1 MNPRT
6 NLDPNFATLVDQHKQ
21 KVFRELLRSNFAGFI
36 GKCFQTLNPGTS
48 YLHNWHIEAIA
59 FHLEQVRLGKIK
71 RLIITMPPRS
81 AKSIAAS
88 IAFPAF
94 IHGHDPT
101 AEIVAVSY
109 AQNLASKLHNDNR
122 LVLSSDWYMA
132 LFSGA
137 RIDPKKETEQEVR
150 LTQRGNRFAT
160 SVGGVLT
167 GRGADIIII
176 DDPLKPDDAMSEA
189 QRSRVNDWYSNTL
202 PSRLNQKNEGAI
214 VIVTQRLHI
223 DDLVGHVT
231 RYDENWTILDLPA
244 IANEDQR
251 IQVGTGKWYHRKRG
265 ELLHPDRENQGV
277 FDELKAMLGA
287 SSFEAQYQ
295 QRPVPPGG
303 NLFKS
308 KWINYYDTLPE
319 ISDGVILQSWDTAS
333 KVGLA
338 NDWSVGTTWL
348 YQDHFYYLIA
358 VSREKLNYPDLK
370 ARMIAEAVEF
380 DPWIVLIED
389 AGVGTG
395 LIEDLRREG
404 LNTTGITP
412 DKSKEARATIE
423 TAKFQSSRVL
433 FPRSAPW
440 LDQLLTELLAF
451 PGGRHDDQVDSIVQ
465 ALAYRD
471 VPENGGVE
479 YLFPHRC

>member
-1 MNPRT
+1 MNLRT
-6 NLDPNFATLVDQHKQ
+6 NLDPNFAAFVDQHKLE
-21 KVFRELLRSNFAGFI
+21 VFRELLRSNFAGFI

-109 AQNLASKLHNDNR
+109 AQNLASKLHNDYR

-132 LFSGA
+132 LFGET
-137 RIDPKKETEQEVR
+137 RVDPKKETEQEVR
-150 LTQRGNRFAT
+150 LTKRGNRFAT

-244 IANEDQR
+244 IAYEDQR

-265 ELLHPDRENQGV
+265 ELLHPERESQSV

-333 KVGLA
+333 KAGLA

-348 YQDHFYYLIA
+348 YQDHFYYLID

-370 ARMIAEAVEF
+370 ARVVAKAVEF

-395 LIEDLRREG
+395 LIEELRREG
-404 LNTTGITP
+404 HNTIGITP
-412 DKSKEARATIE
+412 SQSKEARATIE

-433 FPRSAPW
+433 LPRSAPW
-440 LDQLLTELLAF
+440 LDPLLSELLAF

-465 ALAYRD
+465 ALAYED

-479 YLFPHRC
+479 YLFPRRC

>member
-1 MNPRT
+1 
-6 NLDPNFATLVDQHKQ
+6 
-21 KVFRELLRSNFAGFI
+21 
-36 GKCFQTLNPGTS
+36 
-48 YLHNWHIEAIA
+48 
-59 FHLEQVRLGKIK
+59 
-71 RLIITMPPRS
+71 
-81 AKSIAAS
+81 
-88 IAFPAF
+88 
-94 IHGHDPT
+94 
-101 AEIVAVSY
+101 
-109 AQNLASKLHNDNR
+109 
-122 LVLSSDWYMA
+122 MA
-132 LFSGA
+132 LFSGT

-244 IANEDQR
+244 IAYEDQR

-265 ELLHPDRENQGV
+265 ELLHPERENQGV
-277 FDELKAMLGA
+277 FDELKAMLGV

-479 YLFPHRC
+479 YLFPRRC

>member
-6 NLDPNFATLVDQHKQ
+6 NLDQNFVAFVDQHKQ

-36 GKCFQTLNPGTS
+36 GKCFQTLNPSTG

-109 AQNLASKLHNDNR
+109 AQNLASKLHNDYR

-132 LFSGA
+132 LFGRT

-231 RYDENWTILDLPA
+231 RYDENWTTLDLPA
-244 IANEDQR
+244 IAYEDQR
-251 IQVGTGKWYHRKRG
+251 VQVGTNKWYPRKLG
-265 ELLHPDRENQGV
+265 ELLHPERENQGV

-333 KVGLA
+333 KVGLS

-348 YQDHFYYLIA
+348 YQDHFYYLID

-370 ARMIAEAVEF
+370 ARMVAAAVEF

-404 LNTTGITP
+404 LNTIGITP

-440 LDQLLTELLAF
+440 LDQLLSEILAF

-465 ALAYRD
+465 ALAYKD

-479 YLFPHRC
+479 YLFPRRC

>member
-1 MNPRT
+1 MNLRN
-6 NLDPNFATLVDQHKQ
+6 NLDPNFAAFVDQHKQ
-21 KVFRELLRSNFAGFI
+21 EVFRELLRSNFAGFI

-48 YLHNWHIEAIA
+48 YLYNWHIEAIA

-101 AEIVAVSY
+101 AEIVAESY
-109 AQNLASKLHNDNR
+109 AQNLASKLHNDYR

-132 LFSGA
+132 LFGDT

-244 IANEDQR
+244 TAYEDQR

-265 ELLHPDRENQGV
+265 ELLHPERENQGV

-319 ISDGVILQSWDTAS
+319 ISDGVMLQSWDTAS

-370 ARMIAEAVEF
+370 ARMIAEAFEF

-479 YLFPHRC
+479 YWFPRRC